1 MCFFFYF
8 RIRTWCDSLVSVW
21 CTFLYVLEHAQLTR
35 EMKAVMEVSFFLF
48 ISILWFYMK
57 NSSVCATVNING
69 YFLFPSWSCDQ
80 PPVQGCVVHSFF
92 FCLFVGFFFYYC
104 GSRCFVFLADGEFIF
119 LFVAWGSN
127 KIRRSPPHN
136 HPTNPPTPWGTR

>member
-1 MCFFFYF
+1 M
-8 RIRTWCDSLVSVW
+8 W

-92 FCLFVGFFFYYC
+92 FVCLLVFFIIIVGAGALSSWLMESSFFC
-104 GSRCFVFLADGEFIF
+104 LLHGGAIKSEEAPPPQ
-119 LFVAWGSN
+119 
-127 KIRRSPPHN
+127 PPHQPT
-136 HPTNPPTPWGTR
+136 HPMGHQVASETERKAL